1 MAIYN
6 LTETAYAGLQVAQ
19 AGMLVTSQNVTGSSV
34 EGFTRRNANTV
45 MDALAPNNLQLNG
58 TSFAVDGFTR
68 QYSALLGS
76 QMLTQQAKSSYSDT
90 FVQYT
95 SPLNS
100 LVSDTNTGMTSS
112 LSTFFNAMGTYAAD
126 PTSKASAAGI
136 TAAANDVA
144 NRMQG
149 MSAIITSLKANA
161 KAGLTDTVKQANTL
175 LPELAKIN
183 LQISSAISPGNSAPS
198 ADLLDERDRILT
210 NLQKLVGGQSLINSD
225 GTATQLVN
233 GLPLVERGIANKLTI
248 SNDQTAIN
256 VQYNSKDAVGNPNMQ
271 SLVTITGGQAGALEN
286 IINTFAPSIE
296 QRLNT
301 MAMGLV
307 KVVNQAGQTIPGQ
320 ATQLP
325 IFGFKVNSNIYSS
338 LSGGDLTSSIPNI
351 TSVGDLQ
358 NLYSG
363 LANAI
368 GADSTLALGALPGT
382 INSQVASITAQ
393 PNAAKGLYTFSQG
406 VSPNDNQVTLTVTL
420 NGKSVS
426 QTATIADSVLGAS
439 QTLNFDKLGIAVN
452 LANPIAYSVPTSS
465 GLRSGA
471 TPVGISSTGQLQ
483 SNTVLNTNTN
493 IGVIGLT
500 SPAAAGTYAI
510 TALGGALTMTGTVNG
525 VPATQT
531 INLGSSSQTVNF
543 STFGISI
550 PVTDN
555 VSGSASTIAANIASQ
570 NNIILASNTN
580 VGTIALAG
588 SAVSGT
594 YSLTQGKAPSGNPNQ
609 LIMSGTVNGST
620 VSQTLTLSAG
630 NQTLNFD
637 KFGITIPLSNL
648 STSPPDTPATIVSN
662 LAATGSISVSAGNFN
677 VPVASG
683 IKAGTTLSANTSVSS
698 ANPSGVVLATSA
710 SPGTYSLTADANGNL
725 TLSGTYNG
733 SPLSQTVLVP
743 NAAAPTPPATTS
755 TNINFSQFGVSLN
768 LSSTAAETGAVI
780 ATALATAPHNS
791 ITISPSSDSAVSI
804 AHALAGNGGT
814 ALNIDVSGAP
824 NTLQDYGLTA
834 ANFISVAPS
843 DPNAYMNG
851 TSSIISSTAA
861 NAVSQMSGVFAE
873 TVANLTSDV
882 GNHVATALNTQ
893 KSDTAVLNN
902 LTSQFNSI
910 SGVNLDEEAA
920 NLLKYQQLYAA
931 SSKVLQTGNQM
942 FSALLAIMN

>member
-6 LTETAYAGLQVAQ
+6 LTDTAYAGLQIAQ

-34 EGFTRRNANTV
+34 DGFTRRNANTV
-45 MDALAPNNLQLNG
+45 MDSLAPNNLQLNG

-100 LVSDTNTGMTSS
+100 LVSDANTGMTSS

-126 PTSKASAAGI
+126 PTSNASAGAI

-149 MSAIITSLKANA
+149 MSAIITSLTSNA
-161 KAGLTDTVKQANTL
+161 KSGLTDTVNQANTL

-183 LQISSAISPGNSAPS
+183 LQITGATSPGNSSPS

-210 NLQKLVGGQSLINSD
+210 SLQKLVGGQSLINSD

-256 VQYNSKDAVGNPNMQ
+256 VEYNSKDAVGNPNLQ
-271 SLVTITGGQAGALEN
+271 SLVTISGGQAGALEN
-286 IINTFAPSIE
+286 IINTFVPSIN
-296 QRLNT
+296 QRLNAL
-301 MAMGLV
+301 AMGLV
-307 KVVNQAGQTIPGQ
+307 KVVNQAGQSTPGQ
-320 ATQLP
+320 PTQLP
-325 IFGFKVNSNIYSS
+325 IFGFKVGSNIYSS

-382 INSQVASITAQ
+382 INSQVTSITAQ

-406 VSPNDNQVTLTVTL
+406 EIPNDNQVTLSVTL
-420 NGKSVS
+420 NGNTVS
-426 QTATIADSVLGAS
+426 QTATVADSVLGAS

-465 GLRSGA
+465 GLRSGS

-510 TALGGALTMTGTVNG
+510 SASGANLTMSGTVNG
-525 VPATQT
+525 NPVTQT
-531 INLGSSSQTVNF
+531 IPVVAGSQTINF
-543 STFGISI
+543 SSFGITI
-550 PVTDN
+550 PVTDAI
-555 VSGSASTIAANIASQ
+555 STDATIAANIASQ
-570 NNIILASNTN
+570 NNIVLASNTN

-594 YSLTQGKAPSGNPNQ
+594 YSLTQGKAPSGDPSQ

-637 KFGITIPLSNL
+637 KFGITIPVSNL
-648 STSPPDTPATIVSN
+648 STDTAATIASN
-662 LAATGSISVSAGNFN
+662 LASAGSISVSAGNFS
-677 VPVASG
+677 VPVTSG
-683 IKAGTTLSANTSVSS
+683 INYNPATVLTVNTKVSNT
-698 ANPSGVVLATSA
+698 NPSGVVLTTSA
-710 SPGTYSLTADANGNL
+710 SPGTYSFTADANGNL
-725 TLSGTYNG
+725 TISGTYNG
-733 SPLSQTVLVP
+733 SPLSQTIQVP
-743 NAAAPTPPATTS
+743 NVAIAGT
-755 TNINFSQFGVSLN
+755 TNINFSQFGISIN
-768 LSSTAAETGAVI
+768 LASTAADTGAAI
-780 ATALATAPHNS
+780 ATAIATAPNNS
-791 ITISPSSDSAVSI
+791 ITIAPTSDSASSI
-804 AHALAGNGGT
+804 AHALAGNGGS

-824 NTLQDYGLTA
+824 NSLQNYGLTA

-843 DPNAYMNG
+843 DANAYMNG
-851 TSSIISSTAA
+851 TNSIISSTAA
-861 NAVSQMSGVFAE
+861 NQVSQMSGIFAD
-873 TVANLTSDV
+873 TVANLTTDV
-882 GNHVATALNTQ
+882 GNQVATALNTQ
-893 KSDTAVLNN
+893 KSDTAVLSS
-902 LTSQFNSI
+902 LTTQFNAI

-920 NLLKYQQLYAA
+920 NLLKYQQLYSA

-942 FSALLAIMN
+942 FTALLAIMV

>member
-34 EGFTRRNANTV
+34 DGFTRRNANTV

-637 KFGITIPLSNL
+637 KFGITIPVSNL
-648 STSPPDTPATIVSN
+648 STDTAATIASN
-662 LAATGSISVSAGNFN
+662 LASAGSISVSAGNFS
-677 VPVASG
+677 VPVTSG
-683 IKAGTTLSANTSVSS
+683 INYNPATVLTVNTKVSNT
-698 ANPSGVVLATSA
+698 NPSGVVLTTSA
-710 SPGTYSLTADANGNL
+710 SPGTYSFTADANGNL
-725 TLSGTYNG
+725 TISGTYNG
-733 SPLSQTVLVP
+733 SPLSQTIQVP
-743 NAAAPTPPATTS
+743 NVAIAGT
-755 TNINFSQFGVSLN
+755 TNINFSQFGISIN
-768 LSSTAAETGAVI
+768 LASTAADTGAAI
-780 ATALATAPHNS
+780 ATAIATAPNNS
-791 ITISPSSDSAVSI
+791 ITIAPTSDSASSI
-804 AHALAGNGGT
+804 AHALAGNGGS

-824 NTLQDYGLTA
+824 NSLQNYGLTA

-843 DPNAYMNG
+843 DANAYMNG
-851 TSSIISSTAA
+851 TNSIISSTAA
-861 NAVSQMSGVFAE
+861 NQVSQMSGIFAD
-873 TVANLTSDV
+873 TVANLTTDV
-882 GNHVATALNTQ
+882 GNQVATALNTQ
-893 KSDTAVLNN
+893 KSDTAVLSS
-902 LTSQFNSI
+902 LTTQFNAI

-920 NLLKYQQLYAA
+920 NLLKYQQLYSA

-942 FSALLAIMN
+942 FTALLAIMV

>member
-34 EGFTRRNANTV
+34 DGFTRRNANTV

-637 KFGITIPLSNL
+637 KFGITIPVSNL
-648 STSPPDTPATIVSN
+648 STDTAATIASN
-662 LAATGSISVSAGNFN
+662 LASAGSISVSAGNFS
-677 VPVASG
+677 VPVTSG
-683 IKAGTTLSANTSVSS
+683 INYNPATVLTANTKVSNT
-698 ANPSGVVLATSA
+698 NPPGVVLTTSA
-710 SPGTYSLTADANGNL
+710 SPGTYSFTADANGNL
-725 TLSGTYNG
+725 TISGTYNG
-733 SPLSQTVLVP
+733 SPLSQTIQVP
-743 NAAAPTPPATTS
+743 NVAIAGT
-755 TNINFSQFGVSLN
+755 TNINFSQFGISIN
-768 LSSTAAETGAVI
+768 LASTAADTGAAI
-780 ATALATAPHNS
+780 ATAIATAPNNS
-791 ITISPSSDSAVSI
+791 ITIAPTSDSASSI
-804 AHALAGNGGT
+804 AHALAGNGGS

-824 NTLQDYGLTA
+824 NSLQNYGLTA

-843 DPNAYMNG
+843 DANAYMNG
-851 TSSIISSTAA
+851 TNSIISSTAA
-861 NAVSQMSGVFAE
+861 NQVSQMSGIFAD
-873 TVANLTSDV
+873 TVANLTTDV
-882 GNHVATALNTQ
+882 GNQVATALNTQ
-893 KSDTAVLNN
+893 KSDTAVLSS
-902 LTSQFNSI
+902 LTTQFNAI

-920 NLLKYQQLYAA
+920 NLLKYQQLYSA

-942 FSALLAIMN
+942 FTALLAIMV

>member
-6 LTETAYAGLQVAQ
+6 LTDTAYAGLQVAQ

-34 EGFTRRNANTV
+34 DGFTRRNANTV
-45 MDALAPNNLQLNG
+45 MDSLAPNNLQLNG

-100 LVSDTNTGMTSS
+100 LVSDANTGMTSS

-126 PTSKASAAGI
+126 PTSNASAGAI

-149 MSAIITSLKANA
+149 MSAIITSLTSNA
-161 KAGLTDTVKQANTL
+161 KSGLTDTVNQANTL

-183 LQISSAISPGNSAPS
+183 LQITGATSPGNSSPS

-210 NLQKLVGGQSLINSD
+210 SLQKLVGGQSLINSD

-256 VQYNSKDAVGNPNMQ
+256 VEYNSKDAVGNPNLQ
-271 SLVTITGGQAGALEN
+271 SLVTISGGQAGALEN
-286 IINTFAPSIE
+286 IINTFVPSIN
-296 QRLNT
+296 QRLNAL
-301 MAMGLV
+301 AMGLV
-307 KVVNQAGQTIPGQ
+307 KVVNQAGQSTPGQ
-320 ATQLP
+320 PTQLP
-325 IFGFKVNSNIYSS
+325 IFGFKVGSNIYSS

-351 TSVGDLQ
+351 TSLSDLQ

-363 LANAI
+363 LANSI
-368 GADSTLALGALPGT
+368 GSDSTLALGALPGT
-382 INSQVASITAQ
+382 VNSQVASITAQ
-393 PNAAKGLYTFSQG
+393 PNAAKGIYTFSQG
-406 VSPNDNQVTLTVTL
+406 ASPNDNQVTLSVTL
-420 NGKSVS
+420 NGKTVS
-426 QTATIADSVLGAS
+426 QTATVADSVLGAS

-465 GLRSGA
+465 GLRSGSA
-471 TPVGISSTGQLQ
+471 PVGISSTGQLQ
-483 SNTVLNTNTN
+483 SNTTLNTNTN

-510 TALGGALTMTGTVNG
+510 SANAGSLTMTGTVNG
-525 VPATQT
+525 TPATQT
-531 INLGSSSQTVNF
+531 INLTSGSQTVNF

-550 PVTDN
+550 PVTDTL
-555 VSGSASTIAANIASQ
+555 SASSTTIAANIASK

-594 YSLTQGKAPSGNPNQ
+594 YSLTLGKAPAGNPNQ
-609 LIMSGTVNGST
+609 LIMSGTVNGSS

-637 KFGITIPLSNL
+637 KFGITIPVSNL
-648 STSPPDTPATIVSN
+648 STDTAATIASN
-662 LAATGSISVSAGNFN
+662 LASAGSISVSAGNFS
-677 VPVASG
+677 VPVTSG
-683 IKAGTTLSANTSVSS
+683 INYNPATVLTVNTKVSNT
-698 ANPSGVVLATSA
+698 NPSGVVLTTSA
-710 SPGTYSLTADANGNL
+710 SPGTYSFTADANGNL
-725 TLSGTYNG
+725 TISGTYNG
-733 SPLSQTVLVP
+733 SPLSQTIQVP
-743 NAAAPTPPATTS
+743 NVAIAGT
-755 TNINFSQFGVSLN
+755 TNINFSQFGISIN
-768 LSSTAAETGAVI
+768 LASTAADTGAAI
-780 ATALATAPHNS
+780 ATAIATAPNNS
-791 ITISPSSDSAVSI
+791 ITIAPTSDSASSI
-804 AHALAGNGGT
+804 AHALAGNGGS

-824 NTLQDYGLTA
+824 NSLQNYGLTA

-843 DPNAYMNG
+843 DANAYMNG
-851 TSSIISSTAA
+851 TNSIISSTAA
-861 NAVSQMSGVFAE
+861 NQVSQMSGIFAD
-873 TVANLTSDV
+873 TVANLTTDV
-882 GNHVATALNTQ
+882 GNQVATALNTQ
-893 KSDTAVLNN
+893 KSDTAVLSS
-902 LTSQFNSI
+902 LTTQFNAI

-920 NLLKYQQLYAA
+920 NLLKYQQLYSA

-942 FSALLAIMN
+942 FTALLAIMV

>member
-34 EGFTRRNANTV
+34 DGFTRRNANTV

-493 IGVIGLT
+493 IGVIGLS

-510 TALGGALTMTGTVNG
+510 SASGANLTMSGTVNG
-525 VPATQT
+525 NPVTQT
-531 INLGSSSQTVNF
+531 ITVVPGSQTINF
-543 STFGISI
+543 SSFGITI
-550 PVTDN
+550 PVTDAI
-555 VSGSASTIAANIASQ
+555 STDATIAANIASK

-594 YSLTQGKAPSGNPNQ
+594 YNLTQGKAPTGNPNQ
-609 LIMSGTVNGST
+609 LIMSGTVNGSS

-637 KFGITIPLSNL
+637 KFGITIPVSNL
-648 STSPPDTPATIVSN
+648 STDTAATIASN
-662 LAATGSISVSAGNFN
+662 LASAGSISVSAGNFS
-677 VPVASG
+677 VPVTSG
-683 IKAGTTLSANTSVSS
+683 INYNPATVLTVNTKVSNT
-698 ANPSGVVLATSA
+698 NPSGVVLTTSA
-710 SPGTYSLTADANGNL
+710 SPGTYSFTADANGNL
-725 TLSGTYNG
+725 TISGTYNG
-733 SPLSQTVLVP
+733 SPLSQTIQVP
-743 NAAAPTPPATTS
+743 NVAIAGT
-755 TNINFSQFGVSLN
+755 TNINFSQFGISIN
-768 LSSTAAETGAVI
+768 LASTAADTGAAI
-780 ATALATAPHNS
+780 ATAIATAPNNS
-791 ITISPSSDSAVSI
+791 ITIAPTSDSASSI
-804 AHALAGNGGT
+804 AHALAGNGGS

-824 NTLQDYGLTA
+824 NSLQNYGLTA

-843 DPNAYMNG
+843 DANAYMNG
-851 TSSIISSTAA
+851 TNSIISSTAA
-861 NAVSQMSGVFAE
+861 NQVSQMSGIFAD
-873 TVANLTSDV
+873 TVANLTTDV
-882 GNHVATALNTQ
+882 GNQVATALNTQ
-893 KSDTAVLNN
+893 KSDTAVLSS
-902 LTSQFNSI
+902 LTTQFNAI

-920 NLLKYQQLYAA
+920 NLLKYQQLYSA

-942 FSALLAIMN
+942 FTALLAIMV

>member
-6 LTETAYAGLQVAQ
+6 LTETAYAGLQIAQ

-34 EGFTRRNANTV
+34 DGFTRRNANTV

-183 LQISSAISPGNSAPS
+183 LQITSANSPGNSAPS

-210 NLQKLVGGQSLINSD
+210 SLQKLVGGQSLINSD
-225 GTATQLVN
+225 GTATQFVN

-256 VQYNSKDAVGNPNMQ
+256 VQYNSKDAIGNPNMQ

-307 KVVNQAGQTIPGQ
+307 KVVNQAGQSTPGQ

-338 LSGGDLTSSIPNI
+338 LSGGDLTSSIPSI

-368 GADSTLALGALPGT
+368 AADSTLALGALPGT
-382 INSQVASITAQ
+382 INSQVTSITAQ

-406 VSPNDNQVTLTVTL
+406 TSPNDNQVTLTVTL

-426 QTATIADSVLGAS
+426 QTATVADSVLGAS
-439 QTLNFDKLGIAVN
+439 QSLNFDKLGIAVN

-483 SNTVLNTNTN
+483 SNTVLNTNTS
-493 IGVIGLT
+493 IGVIALT

-510 TALGGALTMTGTVNG
+510 SAIGGALTMTGTVNG
-525 VPATQT
+525 APATQT

-550 PVTDN
+550 PVTDTI
-555 VSGSASTIAANIASQ
+555 SASATTIAANIASK

-594 YSLTQGKAPSGNPNQ
+594 YALTQGKAPSGNPNQ
-609 LIMSGTVNGST
+609 LIMSGTVNGSN

-637 KFGITIPLSNL
+637 KFGITIPVSNL
-648 STSPPDTPATIVSN
+648 STSPADTAATIASN
-662 LAATGSISVSAGNFN
+662 LVSAGSISVSAGNFN

-698 ANPSGVVLATSA
+698 GNPSGVVLATSA
-710 SPGTYSLTADANGNL
+710 SPGTYSLTANASGNL

-733 SPLSQTVLVP
+733 SPLSQTVLVS
-743 NAAAPTPPATTS
+743 NVAGAGTS
-755 TNINFSQFGVSLN
+755 NINFSQFGISIN
-768 LSSTAAETGAVI
+768 LASTGADTGVAI
-780 ATALATAPHNS
+780 ATAIATTPNNS
-791 ITISPSSDSAVSI
+791 ITIAPSSDSAASI

-873 TVANLTSDV
+873 TVANLTTDV
-882 GNHVATALNTQ
+882 GNQVATALNTQ

-902 LTSQFNSI
+902 LTTQFNSI

>member
-6 LTETAYAGLQVAQ
+6 LTDTAYAGLQIAQ

-34 EGFTRRNANTV
+34 DGFTRRNANTV
-45 MDALAPNNLQLNG
+45 MDSLAPNNLQLNG

-100 LVSDTNTGMTSS
+100 LVSDANTGMTSS

-126 PTSKASAAGI
+126 PTSNASAGAI

-149 MSAIITSLKANA
+149 MSAIITSLTSNA
-161 KAGLTDTVKQANTL
+161 KSGLTDTVNQANTL

-183 LQISSAISPGNSAPS
+183 LQITGATSPGNSSPS

-210 NLQKLVGGQSLINSD
+210 SLQKLVGGQSLINSD

-256 VQYNSKDAVGNPNMQ
+256 VEYNSKDAVGNPNLQ
-271 SLVTITGGQAGALEN
+271 SLVTISGGQAGALEN
-286 IINTFAPSIE
+286 IINTFVPSIN
-296 QRLNT
+296 QRLNAL
-301 MAMGLV
+301 AMGLV
-307 KVVNQAGQTIPGQ
+307 KVVNQAGQSTPGQ
-320 ATQLP
+320 PTQLP
-325 IFGFKVNSNIYSS
+325 IFGFKVGSNIYSS

-382 INSQVASITAQ
+382 INSQVTSITAQ

-406 VSPNDNQVTLTVTL
+406 EIPNDNQVTLSVTL
-420 NGKSVS
+420 NGNTVS
-426 QTATIADSVLGAS
+426 QTATVADSVLGAS

-465 GLRSGA
+465 GLRSGS

-510 TALGGALTMTGTVNG
+510 SASGANLTMSGTVNG
-525 VPATQT
+525 NPVTQT
-531 INLGSSSQTVNF
+531 IPVVAGSQTINF
-543 STFGISI
+543 SSFGITI
-550 PVTDN
+550 PVTDAI
-555 VSGSASTIAANIASQ
+555 STDATIAANIASQ

-594 YSLTQGKAPSGNPNQ
+594 YSLTQGKAPAGNPSQ

-637 KFGITIPLSNL
+637 KFGITIPVSNL
-648 STSPPDTPATIVSN
+648 STDTAATIASN
-662 LAATGSISVSAGNFN
+662 LASAGSISVSAGNFS
-677 VPVASG
+677 VPVTSG
-683 IKAGTTLSANTSVSS
+683 INYNPATVLTANTKVSNT
-698 ANPSGVVLATSA
+698 NPPGVVLTTSA
-710 SPGTYSLTADANGNL
+710 SPGTYSFTADANGNL
-725 TLSGTYNG
+725 TISGTYNG
-733 SPLSQTVLVP
+733 SPLSQTIQVP
-743 NAAAPTPPATTS
+743 NVAIAGT
-755 TNINFSQFGVSLN
+755 TNINFSQFGISIN
-768 LSSTAAETGAVI
+768 LASTAADTGAAI
-780 ATALATAPHNS
+780 ATAIATAPNNS
-791 ITISPSSDSAVSI
+791 ITIAPTSDSASSI
-804 AHALAGNGGT
+804 AHALAGNGGS

-824 NTLQDYGLTA
+824 NSLQNYGLTA

-843 DPNAYMNG
+843 DANAYMNG
-851 TSSIISSTAA
+851 TNSIISSTAA
-861 NAVSQMSGVFAE
+861 NQVSQMSGIFAD
-873 TVANLTSDV
+873 TVANLTTDV
-882 GNHVATALNTQ
+882 GNQVATALNTQ
-893 KSDTAVLNN
+893 KSDTAVLSS
-902 LTSQFNSI
+902 LTTQFNAI

-920 NLLKYQQLYAA
+920 NLLKYQQLYSA

-942 FSALLAIMN
+942 FTALLAIMV

>member
-6 LTETAYAGLQVAQ
+6 LTDTAYAGLQIAQ

-34 EGFTRRNANTV
+34 DGFTRRNANTV
-45 MDALAPNNLQLNG
+45 MDSLAPNNLQLNG

-100 LVSDTNTGMTSS
+100 LVSDANTGMTSS

-126 PTSKASAAGI
+126 PTSTASAGAI

-149 MSAIITSLKANA
+149 MSAIITSLSSNA
-161 KAGLTDTVKQANTL
+161 KSGLTDTVNQANTL

-183 LQISSAISPGNSAPS
+183 LQITGATSPGNSSPS

-210 NLQKLVGGQSLINSD
+210 SLQKLVGGQSLINSD

-256 VQYNSKDAVGNPNMQ
+256 VEYNSKDAVGNPNLQ
-271 SLVTITGGQAGALEN
+271 SLVTISGGQAGALEN
-286 IINTFAPSIE
+286 IINTFVPSIN
-296 QRLNT
+296 QRLNAL
-301 MAMGLV
+301 AMGLV
-307 KVVNQAGQTIPGQ
+307 KVVNQAGQSTPGQ
-320 ATQLP
+320 PTQLP
-325 IFGFKVNSNIYSS
+325 IFGFKVGSNIYSS

-351 TSVGDLQ
+351 TSLSDLQ

-363 LANAI
+363 LANSI
-368 GADSTLALGALPGT
+368 GSDSTLGLGALPGT
-382 INSQVASITAQ
+382 VNSQVASITAQ
-393 PNAAKGLYTFSQG
+393 PNAAKGIYTFSQG
-406 VSPNDNQVTLTVTL
+406 ASPNDNQVTLSVTL
-420 NGKSVS
+420 NGKTVS
-426 QTATIADSVLGAS
+426 QTATVADSVLGAS

-465 GLRSGA
+465 GLRSGSA
-471 TPVGISSTGQLQ
+471 PVGISSTGQLQ
-483 SNTVLNTNTN
+483 SNTTLNTNTN

-510 TALGGALTMTGTVNG
+510 SANAGSLTMTGTVNG
-525 VPATQT
+525 TPATQT
-531 INLGSSSQTVNF
+531 INLTSGSQTVNF

-550 PVTDN
+550 PVTDTL
-555 VSGSASTIAANIASQ
+555 SASATTIAANIAIK

-588 SAVSGT
+588 TAVSGT
-594 YSLTQGKAPSGNPNQ
+594 YSLTQGNAPTGNPNQ
-609 LIMSGTVNGST
+609 LIMSGTVNGSS
-620 VSQTLTLSAG
+620 VSQTLTLSTG

-637 KFGITIPLSNL
+637 KFGITIPVSNL
-648 STSPPDTPATIVSN
+648 STDTAATIASN
-662 LAATGSISVSAGNFN
+662 LASAGSISVSAGNFS
-677 VPVASG
+677 VPVTSG
-683 IKAGTTLSANTSVSS
+683 INYNPATVLTANTKVSNT
-698 ANPSGVVLATSA
+698 NPSGVVLTTSA
-710 SPGTYSLTADANGNL
+710 SPGTYSFTADANGNL
-725 TLSGTYNG
+725 TISGTYNG
-733 SPLSQTVLVP
+733 SPLSQTIQVP
-743 NAAAPTPPATTS
+743 NVAIAGTTS
-755 TNINFSQFGVSLN
+755 INFSQFGISIN
-768 LSSTAAETGAVI
+768 LASTAADTGAAI
-780 ATALATAPHNS
+780 ATAIATAPNNS
-791 ITISPSSDSAVSI
+791 ITIAPTSDSARSI
-804 AHALAGNGGT
+804 AHALAGNGGS

-824 NTLQDYGLTA
+824 NSLQNYGLTA

-843 DPNAYMNG
+843 DANAYMNG
-851 TSSIISSTAA
+851 TNSIISSTAA
-861 NAVSQMSGVFAE
+861 NQVSQMSGIFAD
-873 TVANLTSDV
+873 TVANLTTDV
-882 GNHVATALNTQ
+882 GNQVATALNTQ
-893 KSDTAVLNN
+893 KSDTAVLSS
-902 LTSQFNSI
+902 LTTQFNAI

-920 NLLKYQQLYAA
+920 NLLKYQQLYSA

-942 FSALLAIMN
+942 FTALLAIMV

>member
-34 EGFTRRNANTV
+34 DGFTRRNANTV

-307 KVVNQAGQTIPGQ
+307 KVVNQAGQPSPGQ
-320 ATQLP
+320 ATQLA

-382 INSQVASITAQ
+382 INSQVTSITAQ

-406 VSPNDNQVTLTVTL
+406 EIPNDNQVTLSVTL
-420 NGKSVS
+420 NGNTVS
-426 QTATIADSVLGAS
+426 QTATVADSVLGAS

-452 LANPIAYSVPTSS
+452 LANPIAYSVPINS

-471 TPVGISSTGQLQ
+471 SLGA
-483 SNTVLNTNTN
+483 NTN
-493 IGVIGLT
+493 IG
-500 SPAAAGTYAI
+500 
-510 TALGGALTMTGTVNG
+510 
-525 VPATQT
+525 T
-531 INLGSSSQTVNF
+531 IV
-543 STFGISI
+543 
-550 PVTDN
+550 
-555 VSGSASTIAANIASQ
+555 
-570 NNIILASNTN
+570 
-580 VGTIALAG
+580 LAG
-588 SAVSGT
+588 SAISGT
-594 YSLTQGKAPSGNPNQ
+594 YTLAQGVGSNTNQ
-609 LIMSGTVNGST
+609 LTMNGEVNGS
-620 VSQTLTLSAG
+620 VISQTLTLSAG

-637 KFGITIPLSNL
+637 RFGIAIPVSNL
-648 STSPPDTPATIVSN
+648 STDTAATIASN
-662 LAATGSISVSAGNFN
+662 LSFAGTISISAGNFS
-677 VPVASG
+677 VPGASG
-683 IKAGTTLSANTSVSS
+683 IQDGTSLTANTSISS
-698 ANPSGVVLATSA
+698 ASPSGVVLATSA
-710 SPGTYSLTADANGNL
+710 SPGTYSFTADANGNL

-743 NAAAPTPPATTS
+743 NAGAGS
-755 TNINFSQFGVSLN
+755 INNVNFSQFGISLN
-768 LSSTAAETGAVI
+768 LASSSAETGSVIASAI
-780 ATALATAPHNS
+780 ATAPNNS
-791 ITISPSSDSAVSI
+791 ITIAPSSDSAASI
-804 AHALAGNGGT
+804 AHALAGNGGG

-834 ANFISVAPS
+834 ANFISVAPG

-851 TSSIISSTAA
+851 TSSIISSNAA
-861 NAVSQMSGVFAE
+861 NVVSQMSGVFAE

-893 KSDTAVLNN
+893 KSDTAVMNN

>member
-6 LTETAYAGLQVAQ
+6 LTETAYAGLQIAQ

-90 FVQYT
+90 YVQYT

-149 MSAIITSLKANA
+149 MSAILISLKANA
-161 KAGLTDTVKQANTL
+161 KAGLTDAVKQANTL

-183 LQISSAISPGNSAPS
+183 LQISSATSPGNSAPS

-210 NLQKLVGGQSLINSD
+210 NLQKLVGGQSLINED

-233 GLPLVERGIANKLTI
+233 GLPLVERGVANKLTI

-256 VQYNSKDAVGNPNMQ
+256 VQYNSKDAVGNHNMQ

-307 KVVNQAGQTIPGQ
+307 KVVNQAGQPSPGQ
-320 ATQLP
+320 ATQLA

-382 INSQVASITAQ
+382 INSKVTSITAQ

-406 VSPNDNQVTLTVTL
+406 EIPNDNQVTLSVTL
-420 NGKSVS
+420 NGNTVS
-426 QTATIADSVLGAS
+426 QTATVADSVLGAS

-452 LANPIAYSVPTSS
+452 LANPIAYSVPTNS

-471 TPVGISSTGQLQ
+471 SLGA
-483 SNTVLNTNTN
+483 NTN
-493 IGVIGLT
+493 IG
-500 SPAAAGTYAI
+500 
-510 TALGGALTMTGTVNG
+510 
-525 VPATQT
+525 T
-531 INLGSSSQTVNF
+531 IV
-543 STFGISI
+543 
-550 PVTDN
+550 
-555 VSGSASTIAANIASQ
+555 
-570 NNIILASNTN
+570 
-580 VGTIALAG
+580 LAG
-588 SAVSGT
+588 SAISGT
-594 YSLTQGKAPSGNPNQ
+594 YTLAQGVGSNTNQ
-609 LIMSGTVNGST
+609 LTMNGEVNGS
-620 VSQTLTLSAG
+620 VISQTLTLSAG

-637 KFGITIPLSNL
+637 RFGIAIPVSNL
-648 STSPPDTPATIVSN
+648 STDTAATIASN
-662 LAATGSISVSAGNFN
+662 LSSAGTISISAGNFS
-677 VPVASG
+677 VPGASG
-683 IKAGTTLSANTSVSS
+683 IQDGTSLTANTSISS
-698 ANPSGVVLATSA
+698 ASPSGVVLATSA
-710 SPGTYSLTADANGNL
+710 SPGTYSFTADANGNL

-743 NAAAPTPPATTS
+743 NAGAGS
-755 TNINFSQFGVSLN
+755 INNVNFSQFGISLN
-768 LSSTAAETGAVI
+768 LASSSAETGSVIASAI
-780 ATALATAPHNS
+780 ATAPNNS
-791 ITISPSSDSAVSI
+791 ITIAPSSDSAASI
-804 AHALAGNGGT
+804 AHALAGNGGG

-834 ANFISVAPS
+834 ANFISVAPG

-851 TSSIISSTAA
+851 TSSIISSNAA
-861 NAVSQMSGVFAE
+861 NVVSQMSGVFAE

-893 KSDTAVLNN
+893 KSDTAVMNN

>member
-6 LTETAYAGLQVAQ
+6 LTDTAYAGLQIAQ

-34 EGFTRRNANTV
+34 DGFTRRNANTV
-45 MDALAPNNLQLNG
+45 MDSLAPNNLQLNG

-100 LVSDTNTGMTSS
+100 LVSDANTGMTSS

-126 PTSKASAAGI
+126 PTSKASAGAI

-149 MSAIITSLKANA
+149 MSAIITSLTSNA
-161 KAGLTDTVKQANTL
+161 KSGLTDTVNQANTL

-183 LQISSAISPGNSAPS
+183 LQITGATSPGNSSPS

-210 NLQKLVGGQSLINSD
+210 SLQKLVGGQSLINSD

-256 VQYNSKDAVGNPNMQ
+256 VEYNSKDAVGNPNLQ
-271 SLVTITGGQAGALEN
+271 SLVTISGGQAGALEN
-286 IINTFAPSIE
+286 IINTFVPSIN
-296 QRLNT
+296 QRLNAL
-301 MAMGLV
+301 AMGLV
-307 KVVNQAGQTIPGQ
+307 KVVNQAGQSTPGQ
-320 ATQLP
+320 PTQLP
-325 IFGFKVNSNIYSS
+325 IFGFKVGSNIYSS

-382 INSQVASITAQ
+382 INSQVTSITAQ
-393 PNAAKGLYTFSQG
+393 PNAAKGLYTVSQG
-406 VSPNDNQVTLTVTL
+406 EIPNDNQVTLSVTL
-420 NGKSVS
+420 NGNTVS
-426 QTATIADSVLGAS
+426 QTATVADSVLGAS

-510 TALGGALTMTGTVNG
+510 SASGANLTMSGTVNG
-525 VPATQT
+525 NPVTQT
-531 INLGSSSQTVNF
+531 ITVVAGSQTINF
-543 STFGISI
+543 SSFGITI
-550 PVTDN
+550 PVTDAI
-555 VSGSASTIAANIASQ
+555 STDATIAANIASQ
-570 NNIILASNTN
+570 NNIVLASNTN

-594 YSLTQGKAPSGNPNQ
+594 YSLTQGKAPSGNPSQ

-637 KFGITIPLSNL
+637 KFGITIPVSNL
-648 STSPPDTPATIVSN
+648 STDTAATIASN
-662 LAATGSISVSAGNFN
+662 LASAGSISVSAGNFS
-677 VPVASG
+677 VPVTSG
-683 IKAGTTLSANTSVSS
+683 INYNPATVLTVNTKVSNT
-698 ANPSGVVLATSA
+698 NPSGVVLTTSA
-710 SPGTYSLTADANGNL
+710 SPGTYSFTADANGNL
-725 TLSGTYNG
+725 TISGTYNG
-733 SPLSQTVLVP
+733 SPLSQTIQVP
-743 NAAAPTPPATTS
+743 NVASAGT
-755 TNINFSQFGVSLN
+755 TNINFSQFGISIN
-768 LSSTAAETGAVI
+768 LASTAADTGAAI
-780 ATALATAPHNS
+780 ATAIATAPNNS
-791 ITISPSSDSAVSI
+791 ITIAPTSDSASSI
-804 AHALAGNGGT
+804 AHALAGNGGS

-824 NTLQDYGLTA
+824 NSLQNYGLTA

-843 DPNAYMNG
+843 DANAYMNG
-851 TSSIISSTAA
+851 TNSIISSTAA
-861 NAVSQMSGVFAE
+861 NQVSQMSGIFAD
-873 TVANLTSDV
+873 TVANLTTDV
-882 GNHVATALNTQ
+882 GNQVATALNTQ
-893 KSDTAVLNN
+893 KSDTAVLSS
-902 LTSQFNSI
+902 LTTQFNAI

-920 NLLKYQQLYAA
+920 NLLKYQQLYSA

-942 FSALLAIMN
+942 FTALLAIMV

>member
-1 MAIYN
+1 M
-6 LTETAYAGLQVAQ
+6 
-19 AGMLVTSQNVTGSSV
+19 
-34 EGFTRRNANTV
+34 
-45 MDALAPNNLQLNG
+45 
-58 TSFAVDGFTR
+58 
-68 QYSALLGS
+68 
-76 QMLTQQAKSSYSDT
+76 
-90 FVQYT
+90 
-95 SPLNS
+95 
-100 LVSDTNTGMTSS
+100 
-112 LSTFFNAMGTYAAD
+112 
-126 PTSKASAAGI
+126 
-136 TAAANDVA
+136 
-144 NRMQG
+144 
-149 MSAIITSLKANA
+149 
-161 KAGLTDTVKQANTL
+161 
-175 LPELAKIN
+175 
-183 LQISSAISPGNSAPS
+183 
-198 ADLLDERDRILT
+198 
-210 NLQKLVGGQSLINSD
+210 
-225 GTATQLVN
+225 
-233 GLPLVERGIANKLTI
+233 
-248 SNDQTAIN
+248 
-256 VQYNSKDAVGNPNMQ
+256 
-271 SLVTITGGQAGALEN
+271 
-286 IINTFAPSIE
+286 
-296 QRLNT
+296 
-301 MAMGLV
+301 
-307 KVVNQAGQTIPGQ
+307 
-320 ATQLP
+320 P

-465 GLRSGA
+465 VLRSGA
-471 TPVGISSTGQLQ
+471 TPIGISSTGRLQ

-594 YSLTQGKAPSGNPNQ
+594 YSLNQ

-755 TNINFSQFGVSLN
+755 TSLN

>member
-6 LTETAYAGLQVAQ
+6 LTDTAYAGLQVAQ

-34 EGFTRRNANTV
+34 DGFTRRNANTV
-45 MDALAPNNLQLNG
+45 MDSLAPNNLQLNG

-100 LVSDTNTGMTSS
+100 LVSDANTGMTSS

-126 PTSKASAAGI
+126 PTSKASAGAI

-149 MSAIITSLKANA
+149 MSAIITSLTSNA
-161 KAGLTDTVKQANTL
+161 KSGLTDTVNQANTL

-183 LQISSAISPGNSAPS
+183 LQITGATSPGNSSPS

-210 NLQKLVGGQSLINSD
+210 SLQKLVGGQSLINSD

-256 VQYNSKDAVGNPNMQ
+256 VEYNSKDAVGNPNLQ
-271 SLVTITGGQAGALEN
+271 SLVTISGGQAGALEN
-286 IINTFAPSIE
+286 IINTFVPSIN
-296 QRLNT
+296 QRLNAL
-301 MAMGLV
+301 AMGLV
-307 KVVNQAGQTIPGQ
+307 KVVNQAGQSTPGQ
-320 ATQLP
+320 PTQLP
-325 IFGFKVNSNIYSS
+325 IFGFKVGSNIYSS

-351 TSVGDLQ
+351 TSLSDLQ

-363 LANAI
+363 LANSI
-368 GADSTLALGALPGT
+368 GSDSTLALGALPGT
-382 INSQVASITAQ
+382 VNSQVASITAQ
-393 PNAAKGLYTFSQG
+393 PNAAKGIYTFSQG
-406 VSPNDNQVTLTVTL
+406 ASPNDNQVTLSVTL
-420 NGKSVS
+420 NGKTVS
-426 QTATIADSVLGAS
+426 QTATVADSVLGAS

-465 GLRSGA
+465 GLRSGSA
-471 TPVGISSTGQLQ
+471 PVGISSTGQLQ
-483 SNTVLNTNTN
+483 SNTTLNTNTN

-510 TALGGALTMTGTVNG
+510 SANAGSLTMTGTVNG
-525 VPATQT
+525 TPATQT
-531 INLGSSSQTVNF
+531 INLTSGSQTVNF

-550 PVTDN
+550 PVTDTL
-555 VSGSASTIAANIASQ
+555 SASSTTIAANIASK

-594 YSLTQGKAPSGNPNQ
+594 YNLTQGKAPTGNPNQ
-609 LIMSGTVNGST
+609 LIMSGTVNGSS

-637 KFGITIPLSNL
+637 KFGITIPVSNL
-648 STSPPDTPATIVSN
+648 STDTAATIASN
-662 LAATGSISVSAGNFN
+662 LASAGSISVSAGNFS
-677 VPVASG
+677 VPVTSG
-683 IKAGTTLSANTSVSS
+683 INYNPATVLTVNTKVSNT
-698 ANPSGVVLATSA
+698 NPSGVVLTTSA
-710 SPGTYSLTADANGNL
+710 SPGTYSFTADANGNL
-725 TLSGTYNG
+725 TISGTYNG
-733 SPLSQTVLVP
+733 SPLSQTIQVP
-743 NAAAPTPPATTS
+743 NVAIAGT
-755 TNINFSQFGVSLN
+755 TNINFSQFGISIN
-768 LSSTAAETGAVI
+768 LASTAADTGAAI
-780 ATALATAPHNS
+780 ATAIATAPNNS

>member
-1 MAIYN
+1 MTIYN
-6 LTETAYAGLQVAQ
+6 LTDTAYAGLQIAQ

-34 EGFTRRNANTV
+34 DGFTRRNANTV

-100 LVSDTNTGMTSS
+100 LVSDANTGMTSS

-126 PTSKASAAGI
+126 PTSEASAAGI

-149 MSAIITSLKANA
+149 MSAIITSLTSNA
-161 KAGLTDTVKQANTL
+161 KSGLTDTVNQANTL

-183 LQISSAISPGNSAPS
+183 LQITGATSPGNSSPS

-210 NLQKLVGGQSLINSD
+210 SLQKLVGGQSLINSD

-256 VQYNSKDAVGNPNMQ
+256 VEYNSKDAVGNPNLQ
-271 SLVTITGGQAGALEN
+271 SLVTISGGQAGALEN
-286 IINTFAPSIE
+286 IINTFVPSIN
-296 QRLNT
+296 QRLNAL
-301 MAMGLV
+301 AMGLV
-307 KVVNQAGQTIPGQ
+307 KVVNQAGQSTPGQ
-320 ATQLP
+320 PTQLP
-325 IFGFKVNSNIYSS
+325 IFGFKVGSNIYSS

-382 INSQVASITAQ
+382 INSQVTSITAQ

-406 VSPNDNQVTLTVTL
+406 EIPNDNQVTLSVTL
-420 NGKSVS
+420 NGNTVS
-426 QTATIADSVLGAS
+426 QTATVADSVLGAS

-452 LANPIAYSVPTSS
+452 LANPIAYSVPTNS

-471 TPVGISSTGQLQ
+471 SLGA
-483 SNTVLNTNTN
+483 NTN
-493 IGVIGLT
+493 IG
-500 SPAAAGTYAI
+500 
-510 TALGGALTMTGTVNG
+510 
-525 VPATQT
+525 T
-531 INLGSSSQTVNF
+531 IV
-543 STFGISI
+543 
-550 PVTDN
+550 
-555 VSGSASTIAANIASQ
+555 
-570 NNIILASNTN
+570 
-580 VGTIALAG
+580 LAG
-588 SAVSGT
+588 SAISGT
-594 YSLTQGKAPSGNPNQ
+594 YTLAQGVGSNTNQ
-609 LIMSGTVNGST
+609 LTMNGEVNGS
-620 VSQTLTLSAG
+620 VISQTLTLSAG

-637 KFGITIPLSNL
+637 RFGIAIPVSNL
-648 STSPPDTPATIVSN
+648 STDTAATIASN
-662 LAATGSISVSAGNFN
+662 LSSAGTISISAGNFS
-677 VPVASG
+677 VPGASG
-683 IKAGTTLSANTSVSS
+683 IQDGTSLTANTKVSNT
-698 ANPSGVVLATSA
+698 NPPGVVLTTSA
-710 SPGTYSLTADANGNL
+710 SPGTYSFTADANGNL
-725 TLSGTYNG
+725 TISGTYNG
-733 SPLSQTVLVP
+733 SPLSQTIQVP
-743 NAAAPTPPATTS
+743 NVASAGT
-755 TNINFSQFGVSLN
+755 TNINFSQFGISIN
-768 LSSTAAETGAVI
+768 LASTAADTGAAI
-780 ATALATAPHNS
+780 ATAIATAPNNS
-791 ITISPSSDSAVSI
+791 ITIAPTSDSASSI
-804 AHALAGNGGT
+804 AHALAGNGGS

-824 NTLQDYGLTA
+824 NSLQNYGLTA

-843 DPNAYMNG
+843 DANAYMNG
-851 TSSIISSTAA
+851 TNSIISSTAA
-861 NAVSQMSGVFAE
+861 NQVSQMSGIFAD
-873 TVANLTSDV
+873 TVANLTTDV
-882 GNHVATALNTQ
+882 GNQVATALNTQ
-893 KSDTAVLNN
+893 KSDTAVLSS
-902 LTSQFNSI
+902 LTTQFNAI

-920 NLLKYQQLYAA
+920 NLLKYQQLYSA

-942 FSALLAIMN
+942 FTALLAIMV

>member
-382 INSQVASITAQ
+382 INSQVTSITAQ

-493 IGVIGLT
+493 IGVIGLS

-510 TALGGALTMTGTVNG
+510 SASGANLTMSGTVNG
-525 VPATQT
+525 NPVTQT
-531 INLGSSSQTVNF
+531 ITVVPGSQTINF
-543 STFGISI
+543 SSFGITI
-550 PVTDN
+550 PVTDAI
-555 VSGSASTIAANIASQ
+555 STDATIAANIASK

-648 STSPPDTPATIVSN
+648 STSPADTAATIVSN

-683 IKAGTTLSANTSVSS
+683 IKAGTTLSASTSVSS

-755 TNINFSQFGVSLN
+755 TNINFSHFGVSLN

-861 NAVSQMSGVFAE
+861 NTVSQMSGVFAE

-882 GNHVATALNTQ
+882 GNQVATALNTQ

>member
-6 LTETAYAGLQVAQ
+6 LTDTAYAGLQIAQ

-34 EGFTRRNANTV
+34 DGFTRRNANTV
-45 MDALAPNNLQLNG
+45 MDSLAPNNLQLNG

-100 LVSDTNTGMTSS
+100 LVSDANTGMTSS

-126 PTSKASAAGI
+126 PTSTASAGAI

-149 MSAIITSLKANA
+149 MSAIITSLTSNA
-161 KAGLTDTVKQANTL
+161 KSGLTDTVNQANTL

-183 LQISSAISPGNSAPS
+183 LQITGATSPGNSSPS

-210 NLQKLVGGQSLINSD
+210 SLQKLVGGQSLINSD

-256 VQYNSKDAVGNPNMQ
+256 VEYNSKDAVGNPNLQ
-271 SLVTITGGQAGALEN
+271 SLVTISGGQAGALEN
-286 IINTFAPSIE
+286 IINTFVPSIN
-296 QRLNT
+296 QRLNAL
-301 MAMGLV
+301 AMGLV
-307 KVVNQAGQTIPGQ
+307 KVVNQAGQSTPGQ
-320 ATQLP
+320 PTQLP
-325 IFGFKVNSNIYSS
+325 IFGFKVGSNIYSS

-351 TSVGDLQ
+351 TSLSDLQ

-363 LANAI
+363 LANSI
-368 GADSTLALGALPGT
+368 GSDSTLGLGALPGT
-382 INSQVASITAQ
+382 VNSQVASITAQ
-393 PNAAKGLYTFSQG
+393 PNAAKGIYTFSQG
-406 VSPNDNQVTLTVTL
+406 ASPNDNQVTLSVTL
-420 NGKSVS
+420 NGKTVS
-426 QTATIADSVLGAS
+426 QTATVADSVLGAS

-465 GLRSGA
+465 GLRSGSA
-471 TPVGISSTGQLQ
+471 PVGISSTGQLQ
-483 SNTVLNTNTN
+483 SNTTLNTNTN

-510 TALGGALTMTGTVNG
+510 SANAGSLTMTGTVNG
-525 VPATQT
+525 TPATQT
-531 INLGSSSQTVNF
+531 INLTSGSQTVNF

-550 PVTDN
+550 PVTDTL
-555 VSGSASTIAANIASQ
+555 SASATTIAANIASK

-594 YSLTQGKAPSGNPNQ
+594 YSLTQGNAPTGNPNQ
-609 LIMSGTVNGST
+609 LIMSGTVNGSS
-620 VSQTLTLSAG
+620 VSQTLTLSTG

-637 KFGITIPLSNL
+637 KFGITIPVSNL
-648 STSPPDTPATIVSN
+648 STDTAATIASN
-662 LAATGSISVSAGNFN
+662 LASAGSISVSAGNFS
-677 VPVASG
+677 VPVTSG
-683 IKAGTTLSANTSVSS
+683 INYNPATVLTVNTKVSNT
-698 ANPSGVVLATSA
+698 NPSGVVLTTSA
-710 SPGTYSLTADANGNL
+710 SPGTYSFTADANGNL
-725 TLSGTYNG
+725 TISGTYNG
-733 SPLSQTVLVP
+733 SPLSQTIQVP
-743 NAAAPTPPATTS
+743 NVAIAGTTS
-755 TNINFSQFGVSLN
+755 INFSQFGISIN
-768 LSSTAAETGAVI
+768 LASTAADTGAAI
-780 ATALATAPHNS
+780 ATAIATAPNNS
-791 ITISPSSDSAVSI
+791 ITIAPTSDSASSI
-804 AHALAGNGGT
+804 AHALAGNGGS

-824 NTLQDYGLTA
+824 NSLQNYGLTA

-843 DPNAYMNG
+843 DANAYMNG
-851 TSSIISSTAA
+851 TNSIISSTAA
-861 NAVSQMSGVFAE
+861 NQVSQMSGIFAD
-873 TVANLTSDV
+873 TVANLTTDV
-882 GNHVATALNTQ
+882 GNQVATALNTQ
-893 KSDTAVLNN
+893 KSDTAVLSS
-902 LTSQFNSI
+902 LTTQFNAI

-920 NLLKYQQLYAA
+920 NLLKYQQLYSA
-931 SSKVLQTGNQM
+931 SSKVLQAGNQM
-942 FSALLAIMN
+942 FSALLAIMV

>member
-6 LTETAYAGLQVAQ
+6 LTDTAYAGLQVAQ

-34 EGFTRRNANTV
+34 DGFTRRNANTV
-45 MDALAPNNLQLNG
+45 MDSLAPNNLQLNG

-100 LVSDTNTGMTSS
+100 LVSDANTGMTSS

-126 PTSKASAAGI
+126 PTSKASAGAI

-149 MSAIITSLKANA
+149 MSAIITSLSSNA
-161 KAGLTDTVKQANTL
+161 KSGLTDTVNQANTL

-183 LQISSAISPGNSAPS
+183 LQITGATSPGNSSPS

-210 NLQKLVGGQSLINSD
+210 SLQKLVGGQSLINSD

-256 VQYNSKDAVGNPNMQ
+256 VEYNSKDAVGNPNLQ
-271 SLVTITGGQAGALEN
+271 SLVTISGGQAGALEN
-286 IINTFAPSIE
+286 IINTFVPSIN
-296 QRLNT
+296 QRLNAL
-301 MAMGLV
+301 AMGLV
-307 KVVNQAGQTIPGQ
+307 KVVNQAGQSTPGQ
-320 ATQLP
+320 PTQLP
-325 IFGFKVNSNIYSS
+325 IFGFKVGSNIYSS

-351 TSVGDLQ
+351 TSLSDLQ

-363 LANAI
+363 LANSI
-368 GADSTLALGALPGT
+368 GSDSTLALGALPGT
-382 INSQVASITAQ
+382 VNSQVASITAQ
-393 PNAAKGLYTFSQG
+393 PNAAKGIYTFSQG
-406 VSPNDNQVTLTVTL
+406 ASPNDNQVTLSVTL
-420 NGKSVS
+420 NGKTVS
-426 QTATIADSVLGAS
+426 QTATVADSVLGAS

-465 GLRSGA
+465 GLRSGSA
-471 TPVGISSTGQLQ
+471 PVGISSTGQLQ
-483 SNTVLNTNTN
+483 SNTTLNTNTN

-500 SPAAAGTYAI
+500 SPAAAGTYSI
-510 TALGGALTMTGTVNG
+510 TADANGHLTMSGTVNG
-525 VPATQT
+525 HPVTQT
-531 INLGSSSQTVNF
+531 IPVVAGSQTINF
-543 STFGISI
+543 SSFGITI
-550 PVTDN
+550 PVTD
-555 VSGSASTIAANIASQ
+555 ASSNGATIATNIASK

-594 YSLTQGKAPSGNPNQ
+594 YSLTQGKAPTGNPNQ
-609 LIMSGTVNGST
+609 LIMSGTVNGSS
-620 VSQTLTLSAG
+620 VSQTLTLSTG

-637 KFGITIPLSNL
+637 KFGITIPVSNL
-648 STSPPDTPATIVSN
+648 STDTAATIASN
-662 LAATGSISVSAGNFN
+662 LASAGSISVSAGNFS
-677 VPVASG
+677 VPVTSG
-683 IKAGTTLSANTSVSS
+683 INYNPATVLTANTKVSNT
-698 ANPSGVVLATSA
+698 NPSGVVLTTSA
-710 SPGTYSLTADANGNL
+710 SPGTYSFTADANGNL
-725 TLSGTYNG
+725 TISGTYNG
-733 SPLSQTVLVP
+733 SPLSQTIQVP
-743 NAAAPTPPATTS
+743 NVAIAGTTS
-755 TNINFSQFGVSLN
+755 INFSQFGISIN
-768 LSSTAAETGAVI
+768 LASTAADTGAAI
-780 ATALATAPHNS
+780 ATAIATAPNNS
-791 ITISPSSDSAVSI
+791 ITIAPTSDSASSI
-804 AHALAGNGGT
+804 AHALAGNGGS

-824 NTLQDYGLTA
+824 NSLQNYGLTA

-843 DPNAYMNG
+843 DANAYMNG
-851 TSSIISSTAA
+851 TNSIISSTAA
-861 NAVSQMSGVFAE
+861 NQVSQMSGIFAD
-873 TVANLTSDV
+873 TVANLTTDV
-882 GNHVATALNTQ
+882 GNQVATALNTQ
-893 KSDTAVLNN
+893 KSDTAVLSS
-902 LTSQFNSI
+902 LTTQFNAI

-920 NLLKYQQLYAA
+920 NLLKYQQLYSA

-942 FSALLAIMN
+942 FTALLAIMV

>member
-6 LTETAYAGLQVAQ
+6 LTDTAYAGLQVAQ

-34 EGFTRRNANTV
+34 DGFTRRNANTV
-45 MDALAPNNLQLNG
+45 MDSLAPNNLQLNG

-100 LVSDTNTGMTSS
+100 LVSDANTGMTSS

-126 PTSKASAAGI
+126 PTSNASAGAI

-149 MSAIITSLKANA
+149 MSAIITSLTSNA
-161 KAGLTDTVKQANTL
+161 KSGLTDTVNQANTL

-183 LQISSAISPGNSAPS
+183 LQITGATSPGNSSPS

-210 NLQKLVGGQSLINSD
+210 SLQKLVGGQSLINSD

-256 VQYNSKDAVGNPNMQ
+256 VEYNSKDAVGNPNLQ
-271 SLVTITGGQAGALEN
+271 SLVTISGGQAGALEN
-286 IINTFAPSIE
+286 IINTFVPSIN
-296 QRLNT
+296 QRLNAL
-301 MAMGLV
+301 AMGLV
-307 KVVNQAGQTIPGQ
+307 KVVNQAGQSTPGQ
-320 ATQLP
+320 PTQLP
-325 IFGFKVNSNIYSS
+325 IFGFKVGSNIYSS

-351 TSVGDLQ
+351 TSLSDLQ

-363 LANAI
+363 LANSI
-368 GADSTLALGALPGT
+368 GSDSTLALGALPGT
-382 INSQVASITAQ
+382 VNSQVASITAQ
-393 PNAAKGLYTFSQG
+393 PNAAKGIYTFSQG
-406 VSPNDNQVTLTVTL
+406 ASPNDNQVTLSVTL
-420 NGKSVS
+420 NGKTVS
-426 QTATIADSVLGAS
+426 QTATVADSVLGAS

-465 GLRSGA
+465 GLRSGSA
-471 TPVGISSTGQLQ
+471 PVGISSTGQLQ
-483 SNTVLNTNTN
+483 SNTTLNTNTN

-510 TALGGALTMTGTVNG
+510 SANAGSLTMTGTVNG
-525 VPATQT
+525 TPATQT
-531 INLGSSSQTVNF
+531 INLTSGSQTVNF

-550 PVTDN
+550 PVTDTL
-555 VSGSASTIAANIASQ
+555 SASSTTIAANIASK

-594 YSLTQGKAPSGNPNQ
+594 YSLTQGKAPAGNPNQ
-609 LIMSGTVNGST
+609 LIMSGTVNGSS

-637 KFGITIPLSNL
+637 KFGITIPVSNL
-648 STSPPDTPATIVSN
+648 STDTAATIASN
-662 LAATGSISVSAGNFN
+662 LASAGSISVSAGNFS
-677 VPVASG
+677 VPVTSG
-683 IKAGTTLSANTSVSS
+683 INYNPATVLTVNTKVSNT
-698 ANPSGVVLATSA
+698 NPSGVVLTTSA
-710 SPGTYSLTADANGNL
+710 SPGTYSFTADANGNL
-725 TLSGTYNG
+725 TISGTYNG
-733 SPLSQTVLVP
+733 SPLSQTIQVP
-743 NAAAPTPPATTS
+743 NVAIAGT
-755 TNINFSQFGVSLN
+755 TNINFSQFGISIN
-768 LSSTAAETGAVI
+768 LASTAADTGAAI
-780 ATALATAPHNS
+780 ATAIATAPNNS
-791 ITISPSSDSAVSI
+791 ITIAPTSDSASSI
-804 AHALAGNGGT
+804 AHALAGNGGS

-824 NTLQDYGLTA
+824 NSLQNYGLTA

-843 DPNAYMNG
+843 DANAYMNG
-851 TSSIISSTAA
+851 TNSIISSTAA
-861 NAVSQMSGVFAE
+861 NQVSQMSGIFAD
-873 TVANLTSDV
+873 TVANLTTDV
-882 GNHVATALNTQ
+882 GNQVATALNTQ
-893 KSDTAVLNN
+893 KSDTAVLSS
-902 LTSQFNSI
+902 LTTQFNAI

-920 NLLKYQQLYAA
+920 NLLKYQQLYSA

-942 FSALLAIMN
+942 FTALLAIMV